1 MDNEKEMRTSLE
13 TVNNKVKLYTDE
25 CTEASRQMLSA
36 EIETLRSRIGEV
48 NESTNDLEIQFAELQ
63 NENKE
68 NMAKNSQE
76 AEGRE
81 KLLEAKIEDLSDRL
95 RLGMGKLQQAIGE
108 SSATVNGKLA
118 TIDVRYF
125 LNSFDQKAPRNCPLN
140 LFLLIF

>member
-1 MDNEKEMRTSLE
+1 MNE
-13 TVNNKVKLYTDE
+13 
-25 CTEASRQMLSA
+25 
-36 EIETLRSRIGEV
+36 G
-48 NESTNDLEIQFAELQ
+48 TNDLEIQLAELQ

-118 TIDVRYF
+118 TIDVRYI
-125 LNSFDQKAPRNCPLN
+125 FDD
-140 LFLLIF
+140 